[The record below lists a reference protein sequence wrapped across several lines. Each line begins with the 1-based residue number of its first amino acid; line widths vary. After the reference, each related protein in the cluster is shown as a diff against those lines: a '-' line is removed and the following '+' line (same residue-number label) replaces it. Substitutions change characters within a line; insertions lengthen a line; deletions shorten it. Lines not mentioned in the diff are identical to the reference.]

1 MTRIEPDDTSQ
12 GGAKHDR
19 AIAYLMHLERLLME
33 GLGSAL
39 AEEEI
44 PPDGGRVLDVACG
57 SGSWVL
63 ELAFQYPGVEVLGI
77 DSHPELI
84 ERARV
89 QAWARNLEHVSF
101 QMVTDVES
109 LALPAASFDLIH
121 GRLLSLCLAPKAWP
135 RLLAECCRLLKPG
148 GKLSLIESEGP
159 LTTSLAI
166 EYDWCLVSKA
176 LQRAGRSFSVDG
188 RHLGITVVLPRLL
201 RQAGLLDVRVRSH
214 LIEWS
219 QGSETHLAGCKAFLS
234 SFKRF
239 ASLILTT
246 GVASKEE
253 LEQLEEQTLTEL
265 QDEDFCALWPLL
277 TVWGRKPVSP
287 DELPP
292 ERDWW

>member
-1 MTRIEPDDTSQ
+1 MSIGSATQDHEIECLTQ
-12 GGAKHDR
+12 
-19 AIAYLMHLERLLME
+19 LERLLLE
-33 GLGSAL
+33 GLGNAL
-39 AEEEI
+39 AEEEL
-44 PPDGGRVLDVACG
+44 PPDGGRVLDLACG
-57 SGSWVL
+57 AGNWSL

-101 QMVTDVES
+101 QVVTGRES
-109 LALPAASFDLIH
+109 HPFPDASFDRIY
-121 GRLLSLCLAPKAWP
+121 GRHLSPCLPPKAWP

-159 LTTSLAI
+159 LTTSLAA
-166 EYDWCLVSKA
+166 ERSWCFVSEA
-176 LQRAGRSFSVDG
+176 LQRAGQSFSVDG

-201 RQAGLLDVRVRSH
+201 RQAGFVDVRVRSH

-253 LEQLEEQTLTEL
+253 LEQLEEQTLAEL

-277 TVWGRKPVSP
+277 TVRGRKPVSP